1 MAGVL
6 NLVKTPGFWVCAG
19 LGPFQKKENDGLF
32 ERMTTENV
40 NSEKKDHWKCEFWEK
55 GPLKMW
61 ILRKGTTENVNSPLK
76 I

>member
-40 NSEKKDHWKCEFWEK
+40 NSEKRDHWKCEFS
-55 GPLKMW
+55 
-61 ILRKGTTENVNSPLK
+61 TENIGFDGFSMVLHVGIWFFHK
-76 I
+76 QK